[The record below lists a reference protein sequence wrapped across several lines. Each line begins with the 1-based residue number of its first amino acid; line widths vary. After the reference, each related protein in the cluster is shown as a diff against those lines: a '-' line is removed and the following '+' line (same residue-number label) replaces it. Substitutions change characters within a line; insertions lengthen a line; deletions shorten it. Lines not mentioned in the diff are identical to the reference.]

1 MSRYSFKKLVLYTS
15 VYLLLGISNLLIKII
30 SFKHLVRLLTN
41 SCVEFHPI
49 LSPRKL
55 FRISSARQAIF
66 TVSRRTPWRSKCFE
80 QAITASIL
88 LKMMRVSHKINFGLN
103 NDENELK
110 AHAWVMVNNVYITG
124 FSTEIEFIAVSS
136 FYYTSKKDRV

>member
-1 MSRYSFKKLVLYTS
+1 
-15 VYLLLGISNLLIKII
+15 
-30 SFKHLVRLLTN
+30 
-41 SCVEFHPI
+41 
-49 LSPRKL
+49 
-55 FRISSARQAIF
+55 
-66 TVSRRTPWRSKCFE
+66 
-80 QAITASIL
+80 
-88 LKMMRVSHKINFGLN
+88 MMRVSHKINFGLN